1 MRTRIAAVAAL
12 CLGFGT
18 CGAAAEPANPL
29 ADMVRTEF
37 EFAAAAARDGVKP
50 AFLQYL
56 AEDSITFGPA
66 PTNAHQ
72 LTASSPDRK
81 GTIEW
86 YPEFALVSSA
96 GDLGLSTGPATF
108 KTEGQPDRY
117 GHFCSVWR
125 KQPNGKWRAVF
136 DSGIGHGAQSPKPEP
151 LDPARLQFAAA
162 TTPAGVDEASLRA
175 ADKAY
180 SLAAA
185 TSGFSAAIRH
195 VAHKD
200 VRVYRNGSAP
210 IIGVRP
216 AAAVLRAAAA
226 LGEWRTDFAAVS
238 GDFGYTYGQV
248 QETGKDAK
256 PRAGDAYLRI
266 WQHVEGRWQLVLDL
280 VSEIPEES

>member
-1 MRTRIAAVAAL
+1 MNIRIAAVVVL
-12 CLGFGT
+12 SLGFGAH
-18 CGAAAEPANPL
+18 GAAAEPANPL

-96 GDLGLSTGPATF
+96 GDLGLSTGPAF
-108 KTEGQPDRY
+108 YKTEGQPDRY

-125 KQPNGKWRAVF
+125 KQANGKWRAVF
-136 DSGIGHGAQSPKPEP
+136 DAGIGHGAQSPKPDA
-151 LDPARLQFAAA
+151 LDPARLQFTAANA
-162 TTPAGVDEASLRA
+162 PAGADEASLRA
-175 ADKAY
+175 ADKGY
-180 SLAAA
+180 SQAAA
-185 TSGFSAAIRH
+185 ASGFSAAIRQA
-195 VAHKD
+195 AHKD

-216 AAAVLRAAAA
+216 AAALLRGAAA
-226 LGEWRTDFAAVS
+226 LGEWRTDFAGVS

-248 QETGKDAK
+248 HEPGRDAK
-256 PRAGDAYLRI
+256 PRAADAYMRI
-266 WQHVEGRWQLVLDL
+266 WQHVDGRWQLVLDL